1 MVKAYSLDLRERVA
15 ARVVAGESVRS
26 VAASFT
32 VSVASAVR
40 WSQLW
45 RAKGGDVRPGKL
57 GGHRKPI
64 LAGHRDWLRERIAG
78 EPEVTLRELAA
89 ELSARGTPVS
99 YGAVRN
105 FVHREGFS
113 FKKNSAAKRA
123 KSARRRASSPE
134 MEKIPSPT

>member
-45 RAKGGDVRPGKL
+45 RAKGGDVRPGKM

-64 LAGHRDWLRERIAG
+64 LEAHRDWVTERIAA

-89 ELSARGTPVS
+89 ALNARGVRVS
-99 YGAVRN
+99 YGAMRN
-105 FVHREGFS
+105 FVHREGLS

-123 KSARRRASSPE
+123 KSARRRASPPE
-134 MEKIPSPT
+134 VEEIPGPA

>member
-1 MVKAYSLDLRERVA
+1 MVRPYSQDLRRRVA

-26 VAASFT
+26 VAAAFT

-45 RAKGGDVRPGKL
+45 RARDGDVRPGKM
-57 GGHRKPI
+57 GGHRKRI
-64 LAGHRDWLRERIAG
+64 LEPHRAWVMERIAG

-89 ELSARGTPVS
+89 ELTALGTPVGYS
-99 YGAVRN
+99 AMRN
-105 FVHREGFS
+105 FVHREGLS

-123 KSARRRASSPE
+123 GQARRRASSGQ
-134 MEKIPSPT
+134 MEALSGKA

>member
-1 MVKAYSLDLRERVA
+1 MVRPYSEDLRKRVA

-26 VAASFT
+26 VAAAFT

-45 RAKGGDVRPGKL
+45 RAKDGDVRPGKM
-57 GGHRKPI
+57 GGHRKRVLEP
-64 LAGHRDWLRERIAG
+64 HRDWVMERIAR

-89 ELSARGTPVS
+89 ELTALGTPVGYS
-99 YGAVRN
+99 AMRD
-105 FVHREGFS
+105 FVHREGLS

-123 KSARRRASSPE
+123 RQASHRASSRPMAE
-134 MEKIPSPT
+134 VPGEA